1 MGNRRRLGVAHW
13 HYLFVLIF
21 ISICAVGVNF
31 GFRLHITRS
40 CRIFLATDAAVLLI
54 YTAWDIY
61 AVKHHNWSFDP
72 QQIWGVNI
80 GGTLPIEE
88 ILFFV
93 IVPLMTI
100 LSYIALSKLLPKF
113 ALGAKK

>member
-1 MGNRRRLGVAHW
+1 MAHW

-21 ISICAVGVNF
+21 ISVCAVGVNF
-31 GFRLHITRS
+31 GFRLHISRS
-40 CRIFLATDAAVLLI
+40 WRIFLATDAAVLVI

-72 QQIWGVNI
+72 HQILGLTI

-93 IVPLMTI
+93 IVPLMTV